1 MEAEAAVP
9 LPRWE
14 SAASCFVLSPP
25 RLLTGCDAPSASG
38 PGALPSGTWPFSV
51 CCSHRALLTL
61 VSWMEV

>member
-9 LPRWE
+9 LPRRE

-25 RLLTGCDAPSASG
+25 RLLTGSDAVSIR